1 MDSLHNKNTEGIDW
15 CKAHSNILCWPV
27 REKKLLHQYSDQYID
42 DKIWHLIFPRQLYE
56 MTGKELN
63 LRAELYNITFAKC
76 IHPNGH
82 FGYIFKYGENVDTKE
97 FSPCGTCSAGGLYF
111 TLERMI
117 ENYYTYGQI
126 IVEIT
131 VDDDARVW
139 IEDGK
144 MKADK
149 INIVSTIKHISF
161 CMKSLHINISCCHMR
176 KKKLCAQSHD
186 NKLWEN
192 IFPRAGIEI
201 NGYDLN
207 RRGRYHDVTFAKCI
221 TSVENTKRMFKCGE
235 NVAKEFCPRGLCIP
249 GGIYFTL
256 ECLIFRYKECGD
268 TIVEITVNDNARVWI
283 ENEKMKA
290 DKINIVGIIPENN
303 LEYCSIL

>member
-1 MDSLHNKNTEGIDW
+1 MDYLHNKNTKGIATSW
-15 CKAHSNILCWPV
+15 CKTHNHILCWSM
-27 REKKLLHQYSDQYID
+27 REKKLLPQCSSQYDN
-42 DKIWHLIFPRQLYE
+42 DKNWNTIFPRQLCE

-63 LRAELYNITFAKC
+63 LRAKRYNITFAKC
-76 IHPNGH
+76 IHPYGNY
-82 FGYIFKYGENVDTKE
+82 GYIYKCGENIDTKE
-97 FSPCGTCSAGGLYF
+97 FSPYGECSEGGLYF

-117 ENYYTYGQI
+117 GWYYQSGYSI
-126 IVEIT
+126 AEIT

-144 MKADK
+144 MKANK
-149 INIVSTIKHISF
+149 INIVSIIMHDDNYWKSLHVNISF
-161 CMKSLHINISCCHMR
+161 CRIK
-176 KKKLCAQSHD
+176 KKKLCAQSYD

-207 RRGRYHDVTFAKCI
+207 RRGRYHDVTFAKRT
-221 TSVENTKRMFKCGE
+221 TSVGKNIS
-235 NVAKEFCPRGLCIP
+235 KEYCPHGLYRP

-256 ECLIFRYKECGD
+256 ECLILRYKECGD
-268 TIVEITVNDNARVWI
+268 TIVEITVDDKARVWI

-290 DKINIVGIIPENN
+290 DKINIVSIISDNDT
-303 LEYCSIL
+303 EYCSIL